1 MKSLIRNV
9 RVKTEKPFAF
19 LRGSAVCAYEKVP
32 ETGLKLMA
40 QVEAHMQASGIRATG
55 SSIWRY
61 DAAGPG
67 KVTLSAGY
75 PVKAG
80 TRGKAPLTARKESP
94 WKCLS
99 CEYVGPM
106 PRIIDAWMEL
116 FDEAEKRGLAQDGA
130 RREIYRTWVGMN
142 SRGNVTELQLKVR

>member
-32 ETGLKLMA
+32 EVGLKLMA
-40 QVEAHMQASGIRATG
+40 QVEGHMQASGIRATG
-55 SSIWRY
+55 PSIWRY
-61 DAAGPG
+61 DPAGPG

-75 PVKAG
+75 PVKIG
-80 TRGKAPLTARKESP
+80 TRGRAPLTARKEPS

-99 CEYVGPM
+99 AEYVGPM

-116 FDEAEKRGLAQDGA
+116 MGEAEKRGLVQTGA

-142 SRGNVTELQLKVR
+142 SGKNVTELQLGVR